1 MGNDTRD
8 IASRA
13 ETALTTA
20 SYFEKY
26 GQVASG
32 RRFVGD
38 LLKFG
43 KDGVY
48 VAGQE
53 NREIKR
59 GTQAV
64 AYMDQLRVGWVC
76 WENGHPVDERMGLVA
91 KGFVPPKR
99 SELDR
104 TDQSLWEEFDGGE
117 PRDPW
122 QFSNDLVLFDPQAE
136 QFYTF
141 VTSSRG
147 GLGALGELSKAYGQ
161 RLRQSPGEWPLVSL
175 EGDSYQHRIRSRGRI
190 KFPILRVA
198 SWVVAK
204 DQPAL
209 ESDEQLQV
217 EQDQN
222 LPSF

>member
-1 MGNDTRD
+1 MDNDTRD
-8 IASRA
+8 VAMRG

-20 SYFEKY
+20 RYFEKY
-26 GQVASG
+26 GQAASG

-53 NREIKR
+53 NREIPR
-59 GTQAV
+59 GARMV
-64 AYMDQLRVGWVC
+64 AYMDSLRVGWVC
-76 WENGHPVDERMGLVA
+76 WEDGRPVDDRMGLVA
-91 KGFVPPKR
+91 EGFVPPKR
-99 SELDR
+99 SDLDR
-104 TDQSLWEEFDGGE
+104 TDQSQWEEFDGGE

-122 QFSNDLVLFDPQAE
+122 QFSNDLVLFDPQNE

-161 RLRQSPGEWPLVSL
+161 RLRQAPGEWPIVSL

-209 ESDEQLQV
+209 ESAESQEI
-217 EQDQN
+217 EQDQ
-222 LPSF
+222 LSGF